1 MAMKKEIRKRK
12 RLSSIG
18 VKGSRRKAAEITE
31 RMETAIQESK
41 EARHA
46 YAMEMIAAINS
57 NENKA

>member
-41 EARHA
+41 EDLILHRFW
-46 YAMEMIAAINS
+46 
-57 NENKA
+57 